1 MQKLQKSMV
10 GGERANDR
18 ELKEKRLRKKKAAE
32 RRLQALA
39 KVLSK
44 VEDDDGV
51 FLQVYD
57 DIQQELS
64 LKTDALRK
72 NKMKVKLNIFKG
84 LQDVV
89 LHVLIQY
96 QFNMKYFSSL
106 DRSLTILTFL

>member
-1 MQKLQKSMV
+1 MI

-18 ELKEKRLRKKKAAE
+18 ELKERRLKKKKAAE

-39 KVLSK
+39 KILSK

-64 LKTDALRK
+64 LKTDALKKAK
-72 NKMKVKLNIFKG
+72 NKVC
-84 LQDVV
+84 
-89 LHVLIQY
+89 
-96 QFNMKYFSSL
+96 
-106 DRSLTILTFL
+106 R

>member
-1 MQKLQKSMV
+1 MV

-44 VEDDDGV
+44 VEDEDGV

-64 LKTDALRK
+64 LKTEALRK
-72 NKMKVKLNIFKG
+72 SKLKVK
-84 LQDVV
+84 
-89 LHVLIQY
+89 
-96 QFNMKYFSSL
+96 
-106 DRSLTILTFL
+106 

>member
-10 GGERANDR
+10 GGERANDS

-51 FLQVYD
+51 FLKVYD

-72 NKMKVKLNIFKG
+72 YKMKVKLNTFKG
-84 LQDVV
+84 LQGVV
-89 LHVLIQY
+89 LEVLIQY
-96 QFNMKYFSSL
+96 
-106 DRSLTILTFL
+106 

>member
-1 MQKLQKSMV
+1 MV
-10 GGERANDR
+10 GGERANDS

-51 FLQVYD
+51 FLKVYD

-72 NKMKVKLNIFKG
+72 YKIKVNLNIR
-84 LQDVV
+84 
-89 LHVLIQY
+89 I
-96 QFNMKYFSSL
+96 
-106 DRSLTILTFL
+106 

>member
-1 MQKLQKSMV
+1 MV
-10 GGERANDR
+10 GGERANDH

-84 LQDVV
+84 LQDIV

-96 QFNMKYFSSL
+96 
-106 DRSLTILTFL
+106 

>member
-1 MQKLQKSMV
+1 MV

-18 ELKEKRLRKKKAAE
+18 ELKEKRLRKKKAVE

-39 KVLSK
+39 NVLSK

-51 FLQVYD
+51 FLKVYD

-72 NKMKVKLNIFKG
+72 NKMKVKW
-84 LQDVV
+84 
-89 LHVLIQY
+89 
-96 QFNMKYFSSL
+96 S
-106 DRSLTILTFL
+106 ILTDTIFCV

>member
-18 ELKEKRLRKKKAAE
+18 ELKERRLRKKKAAE

-44 VEDDDGV
+44 VEDEDGV

-72 NKMKVKLNIFKG
+72 SKLKVKGNIYWAARSSAFFSKLFKVFYWS
-84 LQDVV
+84 QYVV
-89 LHVLIQY
+89 ALILI
-96 QFNMKYFSSL
+96 F
-106 DRSLTILTFL
+106 

>member
-1 MQKLQKSMV
+1 MV

-57 DIQQELS
+57 DIQQELG

-84 LQDVV
+84 LQEVV
-89 LHVLIQY
+89 LHVHIQY
-96 QFNMKYFSSL
+96 QFNICEISFQSG
-106 DRSLTILTFL
+106 

>member
-1 MQKLQKSMV
+1 MV
-10 GGERANDR
+10 GGERANDY

-44 VEDDDGV
+44 VEDEDGM

-72 NKMKVKLNIFKG
+72 NKIKVKWNIFTG
-84 LQDVV
+84 LWDSDF
-89 LHVLIQY
+89 L
-96 QFNMKYFSSL
+96 
-106 DRSLTILTFL
+106 LTLMGPQLVSM

>member
-1 MQKLQKSMV
+1 MV

-18 ELKEKRLRKKKAAE
+18 ELKEKRVRKQKAVE

-72 NKMKVKLNIFKG
+72 TKMKVK
-84 LQDVV
+84 
-89 LHVLIQY
+89 
-96 QFNMKYFSSL
+96 
-106 DRSLTILTFL
+106 

>member
-1 MQKLQKSMV
+1 MQKSMV
-10 GGERANDR
+10 GGERANDS

-72 NKMKVKLNIFKG
+72 YKMKVKI
-84 LQDVV
+84 
-89 LHVLIQY
+89 
-96 QFNMKYFSSL
+96 KYF
-106 DRSLTILTFL
+106 